1 MCGKRFAQRGNYR
14 AHKLIHENHRPY
26 LCKLDGCNKS
36 FTQLGNLKAH
46 QNKFHNDTVLS
57 LTNKMRYLV
66 TTPNAFPPDEL
77 ELLEYFADL
86 YKNANRGIKGRG
98 KAVKLVRV
106 SPKAS
111 DNDAAAN
118 QSTARQPMK
127 TEAQAVS
134 EQMQGTRPSQPSAPI
149 RQQSQPQYQYQTPVG
164 TQSSQILG
172 QALFHG
178 DSANPPPLNFPMNY

>member
-1 MCGKRFAQRGNYR
+1 
-14 AHKLIHENHRPY
+14 
-26 LCKLDGCNKS
+26 
-36 FTQLGNLKAH
+36 
-46 QNKFHNDTVLS
+46 VLS

-98 KAVKLVRV
+98 KSVKLVRV
-106 SPKAS
+106 SPQAS
-111 DNDAAAN
+111 ENGAAAN
-118 QSTARQPMK
+118 QSTAGQPMQA
-127 TEAQAVS
+127 EAQAVS
-134 EQMQGTRPSQPSAPI
+134 EQMQVNRPSRPSAPI
-149 RQQSQPQYQYQTPVG
+149 RRQAQPQYQYQTPVA

-172 QALFHG
+172 QALFQS